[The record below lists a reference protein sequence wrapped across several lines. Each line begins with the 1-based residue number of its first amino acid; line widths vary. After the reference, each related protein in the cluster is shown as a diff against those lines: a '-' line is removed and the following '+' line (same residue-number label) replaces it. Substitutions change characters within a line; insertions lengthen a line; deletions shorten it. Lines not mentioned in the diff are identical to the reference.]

1 MFKNLFLKNKN
12 IFSKNF
18 ATKLKT
24 VLNEKTDDAI
34 SPVKITFNFKAQ
46 IAKNSFI
53 LRFLLP
59 DNDKPL
65 GINVCQH
72 VLLESEVPE
81 LGKMKKPF
89 QPISSD
95 TDTGFIDFLVKVY
108 PKKETSKEY
117 GAFSNHLI
125 NLEVNRTAN

>member
-1 MFKNLFLKNKN
+1 MFKNLFLKNFN
-12 IFSKNF
+12 KNF
-18 ATKLKT
+18 ASKVKT
-24 VLNEKTDDAI
+24 VLKVDDVMT
-34 SPVKITFNFKAQ
+34 PVKITFNFKAQ

-65 GINVCQH
+65 GFNICQH

-81 LGKMKKPF
+81 LGKLKKAF

-108 PKKETSKEY
+108 PKKEVDKEY
-117 GAFSNHLI
+117 GAFSNHLA
-125 NLEVNRTAN
+125 NLEV

>member
-1 MFKNLFLKNKN
+1 VN
-12 IFSKNF
+12 
-18 ATKLKT
+18 
-24 VLNEKTDDAI
+24 NEINDFQMT
-34 SPVKITFNFKAQ
+34 PVKITFNFKAQ

-65 GINVCQH
+65 GINICQN
-72 VLLESEVPE
+72 VMLESEVPE

-108 PKKETSKEY
+108 PKKETNLEY

-125 NLEVNRTAN
+125 NLEVNRPAN

>member
-1 MFKNLFLKNKN
+1 MFKNLFLKR
-12 IFSKNF
+12 F
-18 ATKLKT
+18 ATKIKIA
-24 VLNEKTDDAI
+24 EKAVENIT
-34 SPVKITFNFKAQ
+34 PTKITFNFKAQ
-46 IAKNSFI
+46 IAKNSFV

-59 DNDKPL
+59 ENDKSL

-81 LGKMKKPF
+81 LGNLKKAF

-117 GAFSNHLI
+117 GAFSNHLV
-125 NLEVNRTAN
+125 NLEVNRNAN